1 MLADAAR
8 LGVIR
13 RGRPE
18 AWAAGAVIAVARAS
32 GLLGTGRPLTAQQV
46 ADELD
51 VTLGALAVTERELA
65 RALNLALRAPPAR
78 GLRPDRPV
86 PTRKWDRRRTPA
98 CVPAA
103 A

>member
-13 RGRPE
+13 RGRPGGVGGRGRGCRGSRE
-18 AWAAGAVIAVARAS
+18 RSARP
-32 GLLGTGRPLTAQQV
+32 GRLLTAEQV

-65 RALNLALRAPPAR
+65 RVLNLSRYAHR
-78 GLRPDRPV
+78 GLD
-86 PTRKWDRRRTPA
+86 A
-98 CVPAA
+98 GPAA
-103 A
+103 SSLSPDPQQTLKTYETR

>member
-18 AWAAGAVIAVARAS
+18 ASAAGGVVAVARVN
-32 GLLGTGRPLTAQQV
+32 GLLGPGRLLTAEQV

-65 RALNLALRAPPAR
+65 RVLNLSRYAHR
-78 GLRPDRPV
+78 GLD
-86 PTRKWDRRRTPA
+86 A
-98 CVPAA
+98 GPAA
-103 A
+103 SSLSPDPQQTLKTYETR